1 MLKLTAIEFFL
12 RLIPEMM
19 IFMWGVYVIS
29 REEFKLKNYLF
40 SSLILA
46 VITFGVREL
55 PIHYGVHT
63 IINNVLTIC
72 ILIVIGI
79 PIIKGVYSTLA
90 MTLLLLGCEMLN
102 YLLLSM
108 IGVNIEVQLDNLM
121 MKLILSTPSL
131 IILMIFI
138 YVINKFFK
146 KKEGMDIVS
155 NRKISQ

>member
-1 MLKLTAIEFFL
+1 MLKLTTIEFFL

-29 REEFKLKNYLF
+29 REKFKLKNYIF

-79 PIIKGVYSTLA
+79 PIVKGIYSTLV

-108 IGVNIEVQLDNLM
+108 IGVNIEIQLDNLM
-121 MKLILSTPSL
+121 MKIILSSPSL

-138 YVINKFFK
+138 YLINKFFK
-146 KKEGMDIVS
+146 TKEGMDIVA